1 MKKAIFV
8 VLAAA
13 TVAVSSCKKDED
25 NSSNTPSNTNTA
37 SKKELLT
44 AKPWKTTG
52 LTIGGADLWS
62 QFDACEKDNIYTFKT
77 NGVYIDDEG
86 ATKCDPADPQIVTTS
101 TWALIENDTKL
112 VYDGDTAI
120 INEISSSKMVLQSDF
135 LGAPA
140 IATFAAQ

>member
-1 MKKAIFV
+1 MKKTIFV

>member
-1 MKKAIFV
+1 MKKTIFV

-120 INEISSSKMVLQSDF
+120 INEISSSKMVLNQ
-135 LGAPA
+135 LNM
-140 IATFAAQ
+140 

>member
-1 MKKAIFV
+1 MKKTIFV

-112 VYDGDTAI
+112 VYAGDTAI